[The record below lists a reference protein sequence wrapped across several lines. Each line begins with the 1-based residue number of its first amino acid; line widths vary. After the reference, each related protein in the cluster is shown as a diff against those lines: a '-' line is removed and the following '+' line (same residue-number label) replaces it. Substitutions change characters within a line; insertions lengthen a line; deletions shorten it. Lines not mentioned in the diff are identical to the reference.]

1 MSPLLDALEFRNPV
15 QVIGPAIFEI
25 TIEIVHAFFA
35 IRIWDES
42 LCYKIVQ
49 TFAELLPAAVIQRH
63 AHPATGI
70 IGLEQVVGRLV
81 SYPPVVR
88 HLVIVKAIDLFPS
101 FRHSIYLYQRY
112 SFK

>member
-1 MSPLLDALEFRNPV
+1 MGALEFRNPV
-15 QVIGPAIFEI
+15 QVIGPAICEI

-49 TFAELLPAAVIQRH
+49 TFAESLLAAVIQRH
-63 AHPATGI
+63 AHPAAGVI
-70 IGLEQVVGRLV
+70 RLEQVVGRLV
-81 SYPPVVR
+81 SDPPVVL
-88 HLVIVKAIDLFPS
+88 HLVIVKAIDLLPS
-101 FRHSIYLYQRY
+101 LRHSIYLYQRY